1 MSQQKVYKKG
11 EFLFREGDKVANLIF
26 IQTGSVSLCL
36 TRGKKNLDLFQL
48 GANQLMGEMSLFG
61 QPTHYFSAI
70 ATAETKTFEVA
81 VDAMKQQYESAPQLF
96 KMTIKS
102 LSERLKQAMVE
113 VRSSRMEKDA
123 SPCPEDQVAKVFGT
137 IYHTISHKGE
147 KDNKTGH
154 YQMPWIMFRQYSQR
168 IFGESLKKL
177 EQACNL
183 LVKLKLAE
191 YVMGKSP
198 EDPDGPDQIQE
209 LTIKDPSTVEAFF
222 EFYQYYYFK
231 GGKSEIL
238 KPDDMVVQLVSQMLK
253 LTENVNPDRF
263 GLVSIEFPKLAE
275 HIKNEMG
282 LSLNND
288 HFTRMENKGA
298 MTKRRTIADIVRVE
312 FEQKELRN
320 IFFSWK
326 ILREIEKW
334 NEKGFVD
341 MDEKEEKKIKKG
353 EATCPSCAATI
364 KDTQKFCAEC
374 GFNLSATAK
383 AS

>member
-11 EFLFREGDKVANLIF
+11 EFLFREGEKISQLIF

-48 GANQLMGEMSLFG
+48 GSNQLMGEMSMFG
-61 QPTHYFSAI
+61 QATHYVSAI
-70 ATAETKTFEVA
+70 ATTETKTFEVP
-81 VDAMKQQYESAPQLF
+81 VDSMKQQYESAPQLF

-123 SPCPEDQVAKVFGT
+123 SPCPEDQIAKTFGT
-137 IYHTISHKGE
+137 IYHAVSHKGE
-147 KDNKTGH
+147 KDAKTGAT
-154 YQMPWIMFRQYSQR
+154 QIQWTMFRQYSLR
-168 IFGESLKKL
+168 IFGESLKRL

-209 LTIKDPSTVEAFF
+209 VIFKNISTVEAFF

-238 KPDDMVVQLVSQMLK
+238 KPDDMVVQLVSHMLK
-253 LTENVNPDRF
+253 LTENVAPDRY
-263 GLVSIEFPKLAE
+263 GLVSIEFPALAE

-282 LSLNND
+282 ITLNND

-298 MTKRRTIADIVRVE
+298 ITKRRTIADIVRVE
-312 FEQKELRN
+312 FELKELKN
-320 IFFSWK
+320 ILFSWK

-341 MDEKEEKKIKKG
+341 MDEKEEKKLKKG
-353 EATCPSCAATI
+353 EAACPSCSAPA
-364 KDTQKFCAEC
+364 KEAQKFCAEC
-374 GFNLSATAK
+374 GASLSTK
-383 AS
+383 AA